1 MWGVTLKNLAV
12 SRAFAC
18 AVGTISLLTIAPPE
32 AQAKTPGQTYCF
44 NKVCHRVKTIDETVA
59 AVGKTTDVTASFYDD
74 ARRDRLNP
82 SNMTSSGE
90 LFQAGRPDNA
100 ASPVYPDGTKL
111 LVWNPGTKRSA
122 VVRVNNAGPYHG
134 KRLLDVSRTA
144 ADALGFRKQGVAKL
158 HVRVLEAPTEREARY
173 QRGRKYAPVPGF
185 LGIFGSI
192 EMALA
197 DATRAVASLVVPPAA
212 AAPVR
217 PGYVKTAS
225 AVKKRKVVA
234 KLNKR
239 GWKKS
244 KFVAAKAKRKMRWA
258 QHRTKGKMS
267 GPVLLS
273 SSRARMSLEQRR
285 NRP

>member
-1 MWGVTLKNLAV
+1 
-12 SRAFAC
+12 
-18 AVGTISLLTIAPPE
+18 
-32 AQAKTPGQTYCF
+32 
-44 NKVCHRVKTIDETVA
+44 VKTIGETVA
-59 AVGKTTDVTASFYDD
+59 AVGRTSDVTASYYDD

-82 SNMTSSGE
+82 SNTTSSGE
-90 LFQAGRPDNA
+90 HFQADRADNA

-134 KRLLDVSRTA
+134 KRLLDVSRTT

-192 EMALA
+192 EMAVT
-197 DATRAVASLVVPPAA
+197 DATRALASLVVSPAA
-212 AAPVR
+212 AAPAN

-225 AVKKRKVVA
+225 ANSSRKSA
-234 KLNKR
+234 KLHKR

-244 KFVAAKAKRKMRWA
+244 KIASARKAKRKVRWA
-258 QHRTKGKMS
+258 QHRSKRKMS
-267 GPVLLS
+267 GPARLS
-273 SSRARMSLEQRR
+273 SSKARMSLGHSR